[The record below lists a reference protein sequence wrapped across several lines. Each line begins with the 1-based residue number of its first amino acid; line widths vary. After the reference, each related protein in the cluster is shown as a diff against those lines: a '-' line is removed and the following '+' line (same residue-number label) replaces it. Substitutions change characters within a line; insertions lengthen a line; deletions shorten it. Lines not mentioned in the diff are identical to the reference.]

1 MEQQQRIYTIKY
13 VFADFIAAALAW
25 GLFYSYRKLYIES
38 DKFGYSLAVDFDRKF
53 WFGIIF
59 IPLFWLGFYWII
71 GTYKN
76 VLRRSRL
83 REIAETLYISIIGVL
98 IIFFGLLLD
107 DTIINYRSY
116 YDTIV
121 TLFSLQFI
129 LTATLRFILSTGVA
143 HKIRNRKIG
152 FNTLLIGSNQKALN
166 LFTEFESRSKS
177 YGNRF
182 VGFIHIDD
190 SNGHLFKDKLIHLGE
205 LKDARDIIRKYHVE
219 EAIIAVESV
228 EHEKV
233 GRIINELDD
242 TDVRIKILPDIYDIL
257 TGTVKMN
264 SIFGALLLEVNP
276 VIMPQLQQNAKRI
289 FDVLVALFFLILL
302 SPVYAII
309 AIIIKL
315 TSRGPIFFSQ
325 ERIGLHGNP
334 FMIHKFRSMYKDAEN
349 GTPQLSSTSDS
360 RVTPFGRFMRKIRL
374 DEIPQFWN
382 VLIGDMSIVGPRPER
397 QYFIDLI
404 MENAPHYRHLHKVR
418 PGITSWGQVKFGY
431 AENVEQMIERLKY
444 DIIYIEN
451 MSIGLDIKILFY
463 TIKTIV
469 QGRGK

>member
-1 MEQQQRIYTIKY
+1 MERNQKIYTIKY
-13 VFADFIAAALAW
+13 VFADFVAAAASW
-25 GLFYSYRKLYIES
+25 SIFYSYRKLYIES
-38 DKFGYSLAVDFDRKF
+38 DKFGYSLAVDLDKKF
-53 WFGIIF
+53 WLGIII
-59 IPLFWLGFYWII
+59 IPVFWLGFYWLV

-83 REIAETLYISIIGVL
+83 REIGETLYVTIIGVL
-98 IIFFGLLLD
+98 LIFFGLLLD

-116 YDTIV
+116 YDTLI
-121 TLFSLQFI
+121 TLFLLHFI
-129 LTATLRFILSTGVA
+129 ITATLRFILSTGVA
-143 HKIRNRKIG
+143 HKIRDRKIA

-166 LFTEFESRSKS
+166 LFNEFESRQNS

-190 SNGHLFKDKLIHLGE
+190 SNGKFFKDKLQHLGGLKEARE
-205 LKDARDIIRKYHVE
+205 LIKKYNVE

-233 GRIINELDD
+233 GKILNELDD

-276 VIMPQLQQNAKRI
+276 VIMPEWQQNAKRI
-289 FDVLVALFFLILL
+289 FDVVVALFFLVIL
-302 SPVYAII
+302 SPVYLVI
-309 AIIIKL
+309 ALIIKL
-315 TSRGPIFFSQ
+315 TSRGPVFFSQ

-334 FMIHKFRSMYKDAEN
+334 FMIIKFRSMYHNAEN
-349 GTPQLSSTSDS
+349 GKPQLSSSTDS
-360 RVTPFGRFMRKIRL
+360 RITPFGRFMRKIRL

-382 VLIGDMSIVGPRPER
+382 VLVGDMSIVGPRPER
-397 QYFIDLI
+397 QYFIDQI
-404 MENAPHYRHLHKVR
+404 MEQAPHYRHLHKVR

-463 TIKTIV
+463 TIKTII